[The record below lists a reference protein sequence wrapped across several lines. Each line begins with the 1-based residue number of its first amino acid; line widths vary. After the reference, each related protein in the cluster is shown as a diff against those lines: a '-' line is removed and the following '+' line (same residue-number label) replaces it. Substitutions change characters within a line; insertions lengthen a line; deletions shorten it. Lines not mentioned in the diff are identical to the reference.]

1 MQHLSGLDAA
11 FLFLETPEA
20 PMHVG
25 GLNLLEIPPGYRGSF
40 VQRLRRH
47 CTQRLPLAPPLQRKL
62 LAMPLDLANP
72 VWVIDDDLDL
82 DYHIRSI
89 KLPAPGSREQLDQL
103 VAQLHARPLDRSR
116 PLWQLHVIEG
126 LAPAPDAPAG
136 TRQLACYVKLHHA
149 AVDGAAAMALAH
161 VLLDLSP
168 TPRRLRPPQPAPH
181 HGGAPAPGPLALSRA
196 GLRHSALQALALAQ
210 RLPALARAGVQL
222 LRPTPASGQPLPT
235 AQPPTNSAWFAPK
248 TRLNDCIGSDR
259 IFASL
264 SLPLAELKLLASQQG
279 VTLNDVVLCLCAGAL
294 RSYLRSHGELPE
306 QALQAAVPMSLRQDG
321 NTDMNTQV
329 SMIRISL
336 ASTVA
341 DPLERLHTI
350 GQAGRRIKQAAG
362 GMKQSMPTDFPS
374 LGTPW
379 LLRGAAALWGRA
391 GLAGRVTPLANLV
404 ISNVPGPQV
413 PLYLAGARVL
423 SCYPVSIPVHGMALN
438 ITVQSYNGS
447 LDFGLIACR
456 RTVPDLALLA
466 EQLQLAC
473 QELLQAVRPAP
484 APRRQARRRP
494 TAAQRGAPAATPAP
508 VAEVATRTKKKTI
521 ARKQAPKSAAG

>member
-1 MQHLSGLDAA
+1 MQHLNGLDAA
-11 FLFLETPEA
+11 FLFLETPET

-25 GLNLLEIPPGYRGSF
+25 GLNLLELPPGYRGSF

-47 CTQRLPLAPPLQRKL
+47 CTQRLPLVPALQRKL
-62 LAMPLDLANP
+62 LTMPLDLANP
-72 VWVIDDDLDL
+72 VWVNDEDLDL
-82 DYHIRSI
+82 DYHIQSI
-89 KLPAPGSREQLDQL
+89 KLPAPGSRAQLEQL
-103 VAQLHARPLDRSR
+103 VAQLHASPLERNR

-136 TRQLACYVKLHHA
+136 ARQLACYVKLHHA

-161 VLLDLSP
+161 VLLDLSSQ
-168 TPRRLRPPQPAPH
+168 PRRLRQPTH
-181 HGGAPAPGPLALSRA
+181 HQTGAPTPGPLALGRA

-210 RLPALARAGVQL
+210 RLPALARAGIEL
-222 LRPTPASGQPLPT
+222 LRPAPASGQRLPT
-235 AQPPTNSAWFAPK
+235 AQPPTHSAWFAPK
-248 TRLNDCIGSDR
+248 TRLNDCIGSER
-259 IFASL
+259 SFASL
-264 SLPLAELKLLASQQG
+264 SLPLAELKLLASQQA

-294 RSYLRSHGELPE
+294 RSYLLSHGELPE

-341 DPLERLHTI
+341 DPLERLHAI
-350 GQAGRRIKQAAG
+350 GQAGRRVKQAAG
-362 GMKQSMPTDFPS
+362 GMKQNMPTDFPS

-391 GLAGRVTPLANLV
+391 GLAGRVAPLANLV

-447 LDFGLIACR
+447 LDFGLIACQ